1 MIISKNKGF
10 QSLFCLFLLFII
22 SLNTLAAK
30 QITIMIY
37 GDSLMAGYDLNQNE
51 NLSSVLSAKFSLKET
66 AVLIINASVSGNT
79 TSNGLARLDWSLG
92 ESPNIVILCLGANDM
107 LRGID
112 PKYIKENLNTM
123 ISKINESGS
132 KVILAGMRS
141 PKSMGGIY
149 QQRFDQM
156 YREIAEEHDL
166 TFMPFLLEG
175 IALEKKYLQ
184 NDYKH
189 PNALGIQV
197 MANNLYPYI
206 LESMNLL

>member
-1 MIISKNKGF
+1 MIISKNKGL

-30 QITIMIY
+30 QITIMLY
-37 GDSLMAGYDLNQNE
+37 GDSLMAGYGLNQNE
-51 NLSSVLSAKFSLKET
+51 NLSSALAAKFSPKET

-156 YREIAEEHDL
+156 YREISEEHDL

>member
-30 QITIMIY
+30 QITIMLY
-37 GDSLMAGYDLNQNE
+37 GDSLMAGYGLNQNE
-51 NLSSVLSAKFSLKET
+51 NLSSALTTKFNLKET

-112 PKYIKENLNTM
+112 PQYIKENLNTM

>member
-30 QITIMIY
+30 QITIMLY
-37 GDSLMAGYDLNQNE
+37 GDSLMAGYGLNQNE
-51 NLSSVLSAKFSLKET
+51 NLSSALTAKFNLKET
-66 AVLIINASVSGNT
+66 AVLIINASISGNT

-175 IALEKKYLQ
+175 IALEKKFLQ

>member
-30 QITIMIY
+30 QITIMLY
-37 GDSLMAGYDLNQNE
+37 GDSLMAGYGLNQNE
-51 NLSSVLSAKFSLKET
+51 NLSSALATKFSLKET

>member
-30 QITIMIY
+30 QITIMLY
-37 GDSLMAGYDLNQNE
+37 GDSLMAGYGLNQNE
-51 NLSSVLSAKFSLKET
+51 NLSSALTTKFNLKET

-156 YREIAEEHDL
+156 YREISEEHDL

>member
-1 MIISKNKGF
+1 MIISKNKGL

-30 QITIMIY
+30 QITIMLY
-37 GDSLMAGYDLNQNE
+37 GDSLMAGYGLNQNE
-51 NLSSVLSAKFSLKET
+51 NLSSALTAKFNLKET

-141 PKSMGGIY
+141 PKSMGEIY

>member
-30 QITIMIY
+30 QITIMLY
-37 GDSLMAGYDLNQNE
+37 GDSLMAGYGLNQNE
-51 NLSSVLSAKFSLKET
+51 NLSSALTAKFNLKET
-66 AVLIINASVSGNT
+66 VVLIINASVSGNT

>member
-30 QITIMIY
+30 EIKIMLY
-37 GDSLMAGYDLNQNE
+37 GDSLMAGYGLNQNE
-51 NLSSVLSAKFSLKET
+51 NLSSALAAKFSLEET

-156 YREIAEEHDL
+156 YKEIAEEHDL

>member
-30 QITIMIY
+30 QITIMLY
-37 GDSLMAGYDLNQNE
+37 GDSLMAGYGLNQNE
-51 NLSSVLSAKFSLKET
+51 NLSSALTAKFNLKET

-123 ISKINESGS
+123 ILKINKSGS

>member
-1 MIISKNKGF
+1 MIISKNKRF
-10 QSLFCLFLLFII
+10 KSLFCLFLLFII
-22 SLNTLAAK
+22 SLNTLAEK
-30 QITIMIY
+30 QIKIMLY
-37 GDSLMAGYDLNQNE
+37 GDSLMAGYGLNQNE
-51 NLSSVLSAKFSLKET
+51 NLSSALAAKFSIEET

-112 PKYIKENLNTM
+112 PKYIRENLNTM
-123 ISKINESGS
+123 ILKINESGS

>member
-30 QITIMIY
+30 EIKIMLY
-37 GDSLMAGYDLNQNE
+37 GDSLMAGYGLNQNE
-51 NLSSVLSAKFSLKET
+51 NLSSALTTKFSLEET

>member
-1 MIISKNKGF
+1 MIISKNKGL

-30 QITIMIY
+30 QITIMLY
-37 GDSLMAGYDLNQNE
+37 GDSLMAGYGLNQNE
-51 NLSSVLSAKFSLKET
+51 NLSSALAAKFSLEET

-156 YREIAEEHDL
+156 YRDIAEEHGL